1 VGQEGQ
7 EHLIKKNKRRG
18 NLNKKKN
25 SKVGNIIA
33 IYFIIHG
40 LSYIANYFI
49 AEYFGVWNGLFSFIF
64 GNITLTD
71 FFIFIPVFLGIM
83 YLVVAYG
90 LVINENW
97 ARVGLWLLCIQAMIF
112 EFPIGAIL
120 SLVILIYTFTPSFS
134 KTLPIKVRKGAYQ
147 ATGVVIIVFSLMI
160 LLVLTGISS
169 NLLGFTTYSLQGYGI
184 SEDTPESKISEIEQT
199 VGLMDVLMELTAVP
213 EYALQQQDEVLG
225 EIAPYIN
232 RVKNRFSEAS
242 NAMVVNIEASYLLE
256 IAENENIAKIYPVE
270 PSFQFLPYE
279 INEESYGY
287 LSTSY
292 LQLKAD
298 ELWAKGITGKG
309 ITVAV
314 MDTGINEDH
323 PDLQRDGKSIVVG
336 GLHLHGEYVHPHG
349 TMVASCIAGQNPNI
363 RGIAPDVN
371 ILNVEVFSWETI
383 GGARYLTATNADILQ
398 GFEFIANWKELTG
411 DFVILSCSWGV
422 SAQSWQ
428 HDADVCTA
436 SANRLAVQ
444 YNIPVIAAAGNSGP
458 SFSPYVSIPYQLMSP
473 SGGKNV
479 LSVGAVDVTNTIAG
493 FSSRG
498 PYYDGLNKPDVM
510 APGVD
515 VPVLDIDGATTA
527 SGTSFACP
535 YVSGVVALLAQGN
548 TDLSSEQ
555 LYDAVRRGA
564 TDLGMA
570 GYDYEYGYGLVNA
583 ETSLAF
589 IDQAVTETNLTVM
602 FITLIVIGVI
612 IMLYPSLNKRLQKG

>member
-1 VGQEGQ
+1 MV
-7 EHLIKKNKRRG
+7 KT
-18 NLNKKKN
+18 KN
-25 SKVGNIIA
+25 SIARYIIA
-33 IYFIIHG
+33 SYFLIHG
-40 LSYIANYFI
+40 LLYTANYFI
-49 AEYFGVWNGLFSFIF
+49 AGYFGVWDRLFSFAF
-64 GNITLTD
+64 GNVTLSD
-71 FFIFIPVFLGIM
+71 VFIFLPMIIGIM
-83 YLVVAYG
+83 YIGVAYG
-90 LVINENW
+90 LIKKENW

-112 EFPIGAIL
+112 EFPIGTIL
-120 SLVILIYTFTPSFS
+120 SLAILIYSFTPLFS
-134 KTLPIKVRKGAYQ
+134 KIFPIKVSKKSYQ
-147 ATGVVIIVFSLMI
+147 AAGIIIIVFGLMTV
-160 LLVLTGISS
+160 LLMTGISS
-169 NLLGFTTYSLQGYGI
+169 NILGFTTYRLQGYGI
-184 SEDTPESKISEIEQT
+184 SVDSPESKISEIEQK
-199 VGLMDVLMELTAVP
+199 VGLMDVLIELTAIP

-232 RVKNRFSEAS
+232 RVVNRFSEAS
-242 NAMVVNIEASYLLE
+242 NAMIVNVEASHLLE
-256 IAENENIAKIYPVE
+256 IAENENIAKIYPIE

-279 INEESYGY
+279 PADNSYGY

-292 LQLKAD
+292 LQLNV
-298 ELWAKGITGKG
+298 ESLWGKGLTGKG

-349 TMVASCIAGQNPNI
+349 TMVASCIASQNPNVK
-363 RGIAPDVN
+363 GIAPDVN

-383 GGARYLTATNADILQ
+383 GGVRYLTATNADILQ

-422 SAQSWQ
+422 SAQAWQ

-458 SFSPYVSIPYQLMSP
+458 SFSPYVSIPYQVMSP
-473 SGGKNV
+473 GGGKNV
-479 LSVGAVDVTNTIAG
+479 LAVGAVDVANNIAG

-515 VPVLDIDGATTA
+515 VPVLDINGFTTA
-527 SGTSFACP
+527 SGTSFSCP

-548 TDLSSEQ
+548 TDLSSTQ
-555 LYDAVRRGA
+555 LYDAIKRGA
-564 TDLGMA
+564 TDLGTA
-570 GYDYEYGYGLVNA
+570 GYDYEYGYGLVDA
-583 ETSLAF
+583 EHSLAF
-589 IDQAVTETNLTVM
+589 IEQTVTENNITIM
-602 FITLIVIGVI
+602 FITITIVGVI
-612 IMLYPSLNKRLQKG
+612 IMLYPSLNI